1 METKQRILVVDDEA
15 DIRDVI
21 ELYIERA
28 GYLVDTAPDGE
39 AALAMIARRQP
50 DLIVLDLMMP
60 KMGGLELT
68 QLVREHWNIPIIMLT
83 SRDEESD
90 RVFGLELGA
99 DDYVTKPFSPREVA
113 ARVKAVLRRGAGNPG
128 QGDQQSS
135 IKRGDV
141 TIDRATRLVTIKSQS
156 VELTVKEFDLLWT
169 LAERPGRVFTR
180 EELLNQVWGYEF
192 FGEDGTVT
200 VYVRR
205 LRKKIEADPAHPQ
218 YILAVWGVG
227 YKFAE
232 DVVDD

>member
-1 METKQRILVVDDEA
+1 METKQCILVVDDEV

-21 ELYIERA
+21 ELYLERA
-28 GYLVDTAPDGE
+28 GYLVDTATDGE
-39 AALAMIARRQP
+39 AALALIARRQP
-50 DLIVLDLMMP
+50 DLIILDLMMP

-68 QLVREHWNIPIIMLT
+68 RLVQEHWNIPIIMLT

-113 ARVKAVLRRGAGNPG
+113 ARVKAVLRRGAGKPG
-128 QGDQQSS
+128 QADQQTA
-135 IKRGDV
+135 IKRGDL
-141 TIDRATRLVTIKSQS
+141 TIDQTTRRVTVKNQA

-169 LAERPGRVFTR
+169 LAESPGRVFSR
-180 EELLNQVWGYEF
+180 EELLNQVWGYDF

-200 VYVRR
+200 VHVRR
-205 LRKKIEADPAHPQ
+205 LRKKIEADPAKPQ
-218 YILAVWGVG
+218 YILAVWGIG

-232 DVVDD
+232 NAVDD

>member
-21 ELYIERA
+21 ELYLERA

-39 AALAMIARRQP
+39 AALAMIARHQP

-68 QLVREHWNIPIIMLT
+68 RLIREHWNIPIIMLT

-113 ARVKAVLRRGAGNPG
+113 ARVKAVLRRGAANPG
-128 QGDQQSS
+128 QADHQTS
-135 IKRGDV
+135 IKRGDL
-141 TIDRATRLVTIKSQS
+141 TIDRATRLVRVKSQS
-156 VELTVKEFDLLWT
+156 VKLTVKEFDLLWT

-192 FGEDGTVT
+192 FGGPGTVT
-200 VYVRR
+200 VHVRR
-205 LRKKIEADPAHPQ
+205 LRKKIEADPASPQ
-218 YILAVWGVG
+218 YILAVWGIG

-232 DVVDD
+232 DVVDE